1 MSQESAVNN
10 VLPVEQVKVK
20 KPRVPSLPAKDAK
33 IIQAIYWYLKN
44 QKSEPD
50 SLSDEEL
57 QSIPL
62 FASVEQ
68 QKEFTA
74 SFFEESKDIAKEIRK
89 LQNDKKKTEA
99 KAAKLALKEA
109 AAALAK
115 ANGEEVPKQKRTRK
129 PKATDATNATDSATS
144 EPPADSKK
152 KKNLKKVQNTQD
164 TLINE
169 LVSLARGSSGEVAST
184 SATAPAPAPAPV
196 ITTSDSE
203 PAVSIAL
210 PVATTPEKPVKEK
223 KDKPVKES
231 KEKKDK
237 PVKESKE
244 SKESKEKKDKPVKES
259 KESKES
265 KEKKDKPVKESKES
279 KEKKDKP
286 VKESKESKEKKEK
299 KDKVTKAT
307 NLAIPEPI
315 LLDDHQLVTAVI
327 AAENIL
333 RQEQELAAAA
343 IVKQD
348 DNDND
353 NDNDNND
360 DDDDDDDDDELE
372 VRPFTLNGQEY
383 LIADDSSLYH
393 PSSQALIGHFDST
406 NNSIRFI

>member
-1 MSQESAVNN
+1 
-10 VLPVEQVKVK
+10 VK
-20 KPRVPSLPAKDAK
+20 KPRTPSLPAKDAK

-129 PKATDATNATDSATS
+129 PKVTDAATS

-169 LVSLARGSSGEVAST
+169 LVSLARASSSDLAST
-184 SATAPAPAPAPV
+184 SATETL
-196 ITTSDSE
+196 TTASDSE

-223 KDKPVKES
+223 KDKPVKEKKDKPV

-237 PVKESKE
+237 PV
-244 SKESKEKKDKPVKES
+244 
-259 KESKES
+259 

-286 VKESKESKEKKEK
+286 VKEKKEK
-299 KDKVTKAT
+299 VTKTT
-307 NLAIPEPI
+307 NDTIPEPI
-315 LLDDHQLVTAVI
+315 LLDDHQLVTSVI

-333 RQEQELAAAA
+333 RQEQELATATAT
-343 IVKQD
+343 IINQSDD

-353 NDNDNND
+353 DDN
-360 DDDDDDDDDELE
+360 DDDDDDDELE
-372 VRPFTLNGQEY
+372 VRPFTLNGLHY
-383 LIADDSSLYH
+383 LIADDSSIYD
-393 PSSQALIGHFDST
+393 PSSQALIGHFNPTT
-406 NNSIRFI
+406 NSFTPI